1 MYAPTPVV
9 LNELAL
15 TFVHRHRNVLL
26 NCIVQHD
33 DGGEEVGLIIADL
46 LVDFMVDFED
56 ELNSMSRYETLA
68 LSRFASGQ
76 RTL

>member
-1 MYAPTPVV
+1 
-9 LNELAL
+9 LNG
-15 TFVHRHRNVLL
+15 
-26 NCIVQHD
+26 IVQHD

-56 ELNSMSRYETLA
+56 ELNSMSRYETLV
-68 LSRFASGQ
+68 SRFASGQ